1 MKNKQIFTF
10 LITGTIIFVD
20 GCKFSEKDGLDFT
33 FIWRRDEHETSP
45 RGTSMI
51 VDDGWF
57 SPNYHTCAQT
67 AKTITNYH
75 NEFEQAQ
82 NEW

>member
-57 SPNYHTCAQT
+57 SPNYHQLSHVCSNG
-67 AKTITNYH
+67 KNYH
-75 NEFEQAQ
+75 QLS
-82 NEW
+82 